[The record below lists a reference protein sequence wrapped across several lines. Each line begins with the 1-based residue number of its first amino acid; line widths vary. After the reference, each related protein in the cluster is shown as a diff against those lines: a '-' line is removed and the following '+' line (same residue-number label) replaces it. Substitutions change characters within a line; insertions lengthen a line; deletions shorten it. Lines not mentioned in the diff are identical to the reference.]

1 MVQAESNRIG
11 GTNMGL
17 FAQVAKLL
25 NEQNEALQDA
35 KNELQEQAIENGIS
49 TEQLEAYIRI
59 ASKLSSKAERTGIKL
74 NQLHTDLQ
82 KAFKKYGKDIVESKA
97 DVDLKEL
104 YGIEYA
110 GVAIEKFGRLIVY
123 GEAVVG
129 EGTEEEY

>member
-1 MVQAESNRIG
+1 MVQVESNRIG

-17 FAQVAKLL
+17 FVQVAKLL

-82 KAFKKYGKDIVESKA
+82 KAFKKYGKDIVDSKA
-97 DVDLKEL
+97 DVDLKDL

-110 GVAIEKFGRLIVY
+110 GVAIEKFGQLIVY

>member
-17 FAQVAKLL
+17 FVQVAKLL

-110 GVAIEKFGRLIVY
+110 GVAIEKFGQLIVY

>member
-17 FAQVAKLL
+17 FVQVAKLL

-82 KAFKKYGKDIVESKA
+82 KAFKKYGKDIVDSKA
-97 DVDLKEL
+97 DVDLKDL

-110 GVAIEKFGRLIVY
+110 GVAIEKFGQLIVY

>member
-17 FAQVAKLL
+17 FVQVAKLL

-110 GVAIEKFGRLIVY
+110 GVAIDKFGQLIVY
-123 GEAVVG
+123 GEAMVG